1 MKLNSTDASLHI
13 PQRFKEQVEDLAKEL
28 FYCVLESPINQDV
41 QLNLI
46 ERSFFKVSDDLECGI
61 CEAEWK
67 KFKAELKTLKPILQ
81 LDAKAAYNNDPAARS
96 VREVYLAY
104 PGFYAITMY
113 RISHILWNLNIPV
126 LPRMISEYAHSVTG
140 TDIHPG
146 AEIGKSFFVDHATGV
161 VIGETSI
168 IHDNVTIYQGVT
180 LGGVK
185 VEKAL
190 KNVKRHPTIMDNV
203 TIYANA
209 TILGGDVVIG
219 ENTTIGANV
228 WITQSI
234 PANSIVTYK
243 SDIKITGK

>member
-1 MKLNSTDASLHI
+1 MKLNTADTSLHI
-13 PQRFKEQVEDLAKEL
+13 PRRFKEQVEDLAKEL
-28 FYCVLESPINQDV
+28 FYCVLESPINHDV

-46 ERSFFKVSDDLECGI
+46 ERSFFKVSDDLECGV
-61 CEAEWK
+61 CEAEWTT
-67 KFKAELKTLKPILQ
+67 FKTELKALKPVLE
-81 LDAKAAYNNDPAARS
+81 LDAKAAYNNDPAAKS

-104 PGFYAITMY
+104 PGFYAIVMY
-113 RISHILWNLNIPV
+113 RISHILWKLDIPV
-126 LPRMISEYAHSVTG
+126 LPRMISEYAHGVTG

-146 AEIGKSFFVDHATGV
+146 AEIGTSFFVDHATGV
-161 VIGETSI
+161 VIGETAV
-168 IHDNVTIYQGVT
+168 IHNNVTIYQGVT

-185 VEKAL
+185 VEKSL
-190 KNVKRHPTIMDNV
+190 KNTKRHPTIKDNV

-243 SDIKITGK
+243 SDIKITNK

>member
-1 MKLNSTDASLHI
+1 METPLKI
-13 PQRFKEQVEDLAKEL
+13 PLRFKEQVEQLAQKL
-28 FYCVLESPINQDV
+28 FYFVLDSPESQKEQVYAIKD
-41 QLNLI
+41 
-46 ERSFFKVSDDLECGI
+46 SFFKISEGLECGL
-61 CEAEWK
+61 CEDKWK
-67 KFKAELKTLKPILQ
+67 TFRQELEVLKPVLF
-81 LDAKAAYNNDPAARS
+81 LDANAAYNTDPAAKCLK
-96 VREVYLAY
+96 EVYLAY

-113 RISHILWNLNIPV
+113 RISHVLWELNLPI

-146 AEIGKSFFVDHATGV
+146 AEIGYSFFIDHATGV
-161 VIGETSI
+161 VIGETSVI
-168 IHDNVTIYQGVT
+168 GDNVTIYQGVT

-190 KNVKRHPTIMDNV
+190 KNVKRHPTILDNV

-219 ENTTIGANV
+219 ENCVIGANV

-234 PANSIVTYK
+234 PNDSIVTYK
-243 SDIKITGK
+243 SDIKISSI

>member
-1 MKLNSTDASLHI
+1 MTASLHI

-28 FYCVLESPINQDV
+28 FYCVLESPINQDL

-46 ERSFFKVSDDLECGI
+46 EASFFKVSEDLKCGV
-61 CEAEWK
+61 CDSKWGE
-67 KFKAELKTLKPILQ
+67 FKIQLKSLKPILH
-81 LDAKAAYNNDPAARS
+81 LDAEAAYNNDPAARS

-113 RISHILWNLNIPV
+113 RVSHILWNLNIPI
-126 LPRMISEYAHSVTG
+126 LPRMISEFAHSVTG

-146 AEIGKSFFVDHATGV
+146 AEIGNSFFIDHATGV

-190 KNVKRHPTIMDNV
+190 KNVKRHPTILDNV

-219 ENTTIGANV
+219 ENSTIGANV

-234 PANSIVTYK
+234 PADSIVTYK
-243 SDIKITGK
+243 SDIKITSK